1 MTKVK
6 DSDLE
11 KISGG
16 MTEIS
21 LDPSGGPLVRPAA
34 SRDGSGPDPT
44 GGTGAGGQ
52 LTDLQDISD
61 SNVGD

>member
-21 LDPSGGPLVRPAA
+21 LDPSGGPLVRPAG
-34 SRDGSGPDPT
+34 SRDGSPDPA